1 MKKMDDE
8 ELQKWLE
15 ENGPASGKTNKE
27 LISDDARAYQFLFDV
42 LDEEPSQGLPYDFAA
57 KVTRKVQAEAKR
69 TSELRYYFI
78 AIAVVA
84 LALVA
89 IYGLLLMVKP
99 AAGPSYGSLLFQH
112 KWILILVVF
121 SFLTIQYLDQI
132 LVKGKIFKSAAK
144 IK

>member
-15 ENGPASGKTNKE
+15 ENGPSSGKTNKE

-69 TSELRYYFI
+69 TNELRYYI
-78 AIAVVA
+78 MAIGVVA
-84 LALVA
+84 FVLVA
-89 IYGLLLMVKP
+89 IYGLLLLLKP
-99 AAGPSYGSLLFQH
+99 VVGPTYGSLLLQY
-112 KWILILVVF
+112 KWVLILVVF

-132 LVKGKIFKSAAK
+132 LVKGKVFKRVAK